1 MPRGAAALRRC
12 ELNAVR
18 RQSPG
23 GPFGVRSPP
32 GLFHG
37 KRLSESGGKAGS
49 AGSRAVTHPISGM
62 TAPPL
67 RADTLW
73 KVQVGYELLL
83 DDGTEKLV
91 ASDELIDVGDA
102 LILGGEVLLVLRESD
117 QAATR
122 GRTRFVCRRAFQL
135 QGEMHDLIAYVE
147 ELGLQFTRVRDTYAA

>member
-1 MPRGAAALRRC
+1 M
-12 ELNAVR
+12 
-18 RQSPG
+18 
-23 GPFGVRSPP
+23 
-32 GLFHG
+32 
-37 KRLSESGGKAGS
+37 
-49 AGSRAVTHPISGM
+49 RAN
-62 TAPPL
+62 
-67 RADTLW
+67 TLW
-73 KVQVGYELLL
+73 TVQIGYELLL

-91 ASDELIDVGDA
+91 ASDDLIDVGDA